1 MRRRLPVPGPSFGWA
16 GDSRVCQALAWLL
29 RSAIIVVAAI
39 GVYLVLVYGLVPLLL
54 PRLR

>member
-1 MRRRLPVPGPSFGWA
+1 MPGPSFGWA